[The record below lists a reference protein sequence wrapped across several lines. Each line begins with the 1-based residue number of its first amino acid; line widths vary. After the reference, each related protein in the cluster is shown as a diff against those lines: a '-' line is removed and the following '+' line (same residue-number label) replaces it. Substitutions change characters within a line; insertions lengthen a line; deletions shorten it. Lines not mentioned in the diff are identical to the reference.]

1 VGGRSVT
8 EHLSGET
15 GTAEVVVDARGCVT
29 HWNGPAD
36 RLLGYPADEIAG
48 LPALGLLVERPAR

>member
-1 VGGRSVT
+1 VT